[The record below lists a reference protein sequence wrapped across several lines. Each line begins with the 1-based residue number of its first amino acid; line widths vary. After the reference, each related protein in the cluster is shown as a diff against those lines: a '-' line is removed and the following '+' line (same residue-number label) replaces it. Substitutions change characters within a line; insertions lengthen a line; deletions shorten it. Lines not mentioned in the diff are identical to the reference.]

1 MCVYLHCFCAV
12 CQVTCLLSR
21 IIADLDKLLRNHDI
35 QCKLS
40 YWYLVHG
47 TPCSR
52 STSLEFDK
60 RLKRSSS
67 FIGADGWWVQSSDG
81 YLFIYL
87 LVCLKFLF
95 RDCNGPDARWYGIVS
110 KVQTSLYFHL
120 YMYQN
125 MKSHDFEILS
135 ILAHGMKAIEWFL
148 LTLLIN
154 F

>member
-1 MCVYLHCFCAV
+1 MHCIVSAIIPKHFYIVWQMYFRNYLFCVGFRFVRCSFQNTPPSGRILLLMLECVYLHCFCAV

-40 YWYLVHG
+40 NWYLVHG

-67 FIGADGWWVQSSDG
+67 FIRAGGWWVQSSDG

-95 RDCNGPDARWYGIVS
+95 
-110 KVQTSLYFHL
+110 
-120 YMYQN
+120 
-125 MKSHDFEILS
+125 
-135 ILAHGMKAIEWFL
+135 
-148 LTLLIN
+148 
-154 F
+154 